1 MLLQASRIASG
12 ANHKQGGCLMSS
24 KLKFLG
30 AIAAAALLSSSAQAQ
45 LANEKNLTLA
55 MAQAIANGAME
66 KCKSMGF
73 KVSVAVID
81 RAGRSMT
88 YSSAGHPPPILKP
101 IDGVPSFLPGSAC
114 VPLGVERDTQY
125 VKYTAPLDGAALLMF
140 YTDGLT
146 EVDRDPVQ
154 GEAAIAHLLSGEEVL
169 YAANPARFASRLI
182 AGKRA
187 RDDMAILT
195 VRFGQAE
202 GRWAFD
208 VQDSAAAYA
217 IKRDF
222 VAAVTNEY
230 GSAADINACEMIFS
244 ELVGNVLRYA
254 PGRLSLGLSV
264 DDRGIWL
271 HVMDD
276 GPGFNGPPSLPN
288 DLWSESGRGLFLV
301 AALGEEFHIKRLP
314 VYGTYVKVLLPRK
327 TPTQPAE

>member
-1 MLLQASRIASG
+1 MIIRDSD
-12 ANHKQGGCLMSS
+12 
-24 KLKFLG
+24 
-30 AIAAAALLSSSAQAQ
+30 SA
-45 LANEKNLTLA
+45 
-55 MAQAIANGAME
+55 
-66 KCKSMGF
+66 
-73 KVSVAVID
+73 
-81 RAGRSMT
+81 R
-88 YSSAGHPPPILKP
+88 
-101 IDGVPSFLPGSAC
+101 
-114 VPLGVERDTQY
+114 
-125 VKYTAPLDGAALLMF
+125 LDDAALLML

-146 EVDRDPVQ
+146 EVDRDPLE
-154 GEAAIAHLLSGEEVL
+154 GEAAIERLLSGEEVL

-195 VRFGQAE
+195 VRFGRTQ

-208 VQDSAAAYA
+208 VADSAAAYA

-222 VAAVTNEY
+222 ATAVTSAY
-230 GSAADINACEMIFS
+230 GSAANLNACEMIFS

-264 DDRGIWL
+264 DGRGIWL

-301 AALGEEFHIKRLP
+301 AALSEEFRITRLP

-327 TPTQPAE
+327 ALKASA